1 MDVRKERMQAEG
13 EKGGAAKKTAQ
24 TAEQVWRQYQRGKDY
39 LHKYDYYHSIEE
51 AYRYYKG
58 DQWNGLKLSGEKPP
72 ALNILAPIVDYKVA
86 TVANNGMSINYST
99 MNYGRDY
106 EDSMQVCALLNS
118 HGAKTWERLKMD
130 RAVWRHVSAAA
141 ISGDSCA
148 YFYQGDKGLIETQ
161 MLDMSAVYFADE
173 QEADIQRQKYL
184 ILAQRLFVS
193 DVRAQARKNGLD
205 ESEVELI
212 MPDGDVQT
220 QIGQRAKEEIK
231 QEEEDGKCVCLLKMW
246 KEDGEVHFLR
256 ATKNVVYQEDTH
268 VAGMKLYPVAHL
280 CWDEEKGSARG
291 IGEVVRRIPNQIE
304 INKTLARNI
313 AAIKQ
318 TAYPHIVYDRDK
330 LSAEAVGRLG
340 VVGSTIAVGKGAGG
354 IVEDIR
360 KHLNYLEPAQV
371 NPAAISMVSEL
382 MQSTRELAGAG
393 EAVTGNI
400 NPERASGAAIIAV
413 RDANALPLN
422 SQAAAL
428 KQFVE
433 DIALIW
439 FDMWV
444 AYNPGGLEIVTEK
457 EVPGSGAGQMGTA
470 GMAAG
475 QFGFGGEGSMDFSGE
490 GQLGISGAGSLGA
503 SGAGQHRTNGV
514 SQSAFGEADS
524 NAVTQGDRFAQ
535 MLTGDGVALAGEEW
549 QDKTIPVAERVS
561 VAALQAL
568 KIDVRIDV
576 SPNNPYSKF
585 AQEQALQNLLQMQL
599 ITFEDYVEA
608 LDDDSAAPKAKLKEI
623 LQKQKL
629 RQSAQTQAQMMGN
642 QAQMAQMARMQAAQ
656 QPMGEATGA
665 SEEDAG
671 RMVQMIE
678 QLMAEN
684 AEISGRGIIKGE
696 E

>member
-13 EKGGAAKKTAQ
+13 ERGGAAKKTAQ

-205 ESEVELI
+205 ESEVALI

-413 RDANALPLN
+413 RDASALPLN
-422 SQAAAL
+422 DQTAGF

-433 DIALIW
+433 DVALIW

-444 AYNPGGLEIVTEK
+444 AYNPMGMEIVIDKKDEQT
-457 EVPGSGAGQMGTA
+457 
-470 GMAAG
+470 
-475 QFGFGGEGSMDFSGE
+475 GEIIPT
-490 GQLGISGAGSLGA
+490 LY
-503 SGAGQHRTNGV
+503 
-514 SQSAFGEADS
+514 
-524 NAVTQGDRFAQ
+524 
-535 MLTGDGVALAGEEW
+535 
-549 QDKTIPVAERVS
+549 TIPREQ
-561 VAALQAL
+561 LETL

-576 SPNNPYSKF
+576 SPSNPFSKF
-585 AQEQALQNLLQMQL
+585 AREQAIEKLLERGL
-599 ITFEDYVEA
+599 IDFEIYVEL
-608 LDDDSAAPKAKLKEI
+608 LDDDATAPKEKLIEAVEKLKQRKEAE
-623 LQKQKL
+623 LV
-629 RQSAQTQAQMMGN
+629 
-642 QAQMAQMARMQAAQ
+642 AREQ
-656 QPMGEATGA
+656 
-665 SEEDAG
+665 
-671 RMVQMIE
+671 MVQMPRPEEAAMLESQQQGGNIPPGPMPQDSEQFIKTDELIE
-678 QLMAEN
+678 KLMREN
-684 AEISGRGIIKGE
+684 AALKAEMNKNNQSERMKNE
-696 E
+696 KKNV